1 MPPNQYWPL
10 DHTVPNHTPSGKV
23 TVWCQVGLGA
33 DSQVGATISLLLELL
48 NAGVVRGLQTGRA
61 APAEVRG

>member
-33 DSQVGATISLLLELL
+33 DSQVGATISPLLELL
-48 NAGVVRGLQTGRA
+48 NAGVRGFRQEGQLQQR
-61 APAEVRG
+61 